1 MEPQPSLNAS
11 LCSLSLAHNSQQEY
25 VYRRTVDLQS
35 VPFWM
40 SGMPRHPVSDC
51 RALARRP

>member
-1 MEPQPSLNAS
+1 MGPQPSLNAS
-11 LCSLSLAHNSQQEY
+11 LCSFSLAHNSQREC

-35 VPFWM
+35 VLFWM

-51 RALARRP
+51 RALAGRP